1 MDIPGLH
8 AVVPTIFHDDGT
20 LDLDGTAAVVEAYAE
35 AGAIGI
41 VALGVMGEGHLLDDA
56 ERARVAKLV
65 RRVSAGLTLT
75 VGLGSPG
82 EGQIQSAREAAD
94 AGADA
99 VLVGLATDDERAP
112 LLQRIADLGAPVVV
126 QDHPAATGIHVR
138 RDEVVALA
146 RGVEAIAV
154 KAEAPPTPDLVA
166 AIVASG
172 SVAALGGLSALFLL
186 EELEAGSVG
195 AMTGVAAPERLVE
208 TLRHWTHGD
217 TAGARDA
224 YLAASAYL
232 RLEAMSGTTGLVVRK
247 EAWRQRGV
255 ITSSRVRR
263 GEPLGITTKR
273 AITRRLRDAGVET
286 PDGLPDA

>member
-1 MDIPGLH
+1 MEIPGLH
-8 AVVPTIFHDDGT
+8 AVVPTVFHDDGT

-35 AGAIGI
+35 AGAVGI
-41 VALGVMGEGHLLDDA
+41 VALGVMGEGHLLDDG

-65 RRVSAGLTLT
+65 RHVSAGLTLT
-75 VGLGSPG
+75 VGLGAPG
-82 EGQIQSAREAAD
+82 EGQVQSAGEAID

-99 VLVGLATDDERAP
+99 VLVGLGPEEQRAP
-112 LLQRIADLGAPVVV
+112 LLHRVADLGAPVIV

-138 RDEVVALA
+138 RDEVVSLA
-146 RGVEAIAV
+146 RDVEAVAV

-195 AMTGVAAPERLVE
+195 AMTGVAVPERLVQ
-208 TLRHWTHGD
+208 TLRRWGRD
-217 TAGARDA
+217 DRAGTRDA
-224 YLAASAYL
+224 YLSASAYL

-255 ITSSRVRR
+255 IASSRVRQ

-273 AITRRLRDAGVET
+273 AITRRLRDAGVEA
-286 PDGLPDA
+286 PAGLPDA